1 MVQLVSFV
9 RIIKA
14 GRSTGNPKI
23 AVRCESSK
31 PVNSTVS

>member
-23 AVRCESSK
+23 AGRREPTK